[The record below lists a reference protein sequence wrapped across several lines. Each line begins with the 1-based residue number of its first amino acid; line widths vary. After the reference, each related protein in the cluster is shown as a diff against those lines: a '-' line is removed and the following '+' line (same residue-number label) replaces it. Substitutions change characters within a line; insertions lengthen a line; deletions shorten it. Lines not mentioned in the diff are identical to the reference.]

1 MRGSRKMAHID
12 QALRHKPTS
21 GNGFADIRPV
31 PLSLAET
38 RLNSVS
44 LATRI
49 GELNLSSP
57 IVINAM
63 TGGAQE
69 TEQINRELAE
79 AAATCGLAMAVGSQ
93 MAAIKDPG
101 VRDSYRIVRKTHPK
115 GVLFANLGTE
125 ATVEQAQAA
134 VDMLEA
140 DALQI
145 HLNMMQEL
153 VMPEGDRDFTGAS
166 KRIEAI
172 VRGVDVPVVV
182 KEVGFGLTAES
193 ALRLRELGVR
203 FLDVGGR
210 GGTDF
215 SAIENARR
223 ETPYDFLREGW
234 GCPTVISLLESARY
248 YPPQSLVASGGI
260 ATGLNAVKA
269 LIIGASA
276 VGMAGSLL
284 RVQQQ
289 RGVSGLIGHI
299 KQIEEEVRILM
310 AALGA
315 LTIAELW
322 RVPVVIGGETG
333 NWCRERGIDTAAYAR
348 RANR

>member
-1 MRGSRKMAHID
+1 MRGSRKMEHIN
-12 QALRHKPTS
+12 QALRHQPAS
-21 GNGFADIRPV
+21 GNGLADIRPV

-38 RLNSVS
+38 RLDSVS

-63 TGGAQE
+63 TGGALE
-69 TEQINRELAE
+69 TERINRELAE
-79 AAATCGLAMAVGSQ
+79 AAAACGLAMAVGSQ
-93 MAAIKDPG
+93 MAAIKDPD
-101 VRDSYRIVRKTHPK
+101 VQNSYRIVRKTHPH

-140 DALQI
+140 NALQI

-166 KRIEAI
+166 RRIEAI
-172 VRGVDVPVVV
+172 VRAVNVPVIV
-182 KEVGFGLTAES
+182 KEVGFGITGETA
-193 ALRLRELGVR
+193 ARLRELGVR
-203 FLDVGGR
+203 FVDVGGQ

-215 SAIENARR
+215 SAIENNRR
-223 ETPYDFLREGW
+223 EMPYAFLFAGW
-234 GCPTVISLLESARY
+234 GCPTAISLLETARH
-248 YPPQSLVASGGI
+248 YPPESLLASGGI
-260 ATGLNAVKA
+260 ATGLDAVKA
-269 LIIGASA
+269 LAIGASA

-289 RGVSGLIGHI
+289 SGASGLIGHI
-299 KQIEEEVRILM
+299 KQIEEELRIVM

-315 LTIAELW
+315 MKIADLW
-322 RVPVVIGGETG
+322 QVPIVIGGETG
-333 NWCRERGIDTAAYAR
+333 SWCRERGIDTTAYAQ